1 MKKQITALMV
11 LSLMAAP
18 VMAQDLRNQAFEAQV
33 FHTEAGKPM
42 QLAELS
48 AKEMKETEGAVAP
61 LVAVGLMAGGRF
73 IAQRWVTQSVA
84 RNMVRSAGNNALRTG
99 NGRVWGVMANSRSQA
114 RAIAG
119 NSRIRE
125 FHPGSGNRYT
135 HYHTNPRNGSHV
147 WYGKPR

>member
-1 MKKQITALMV
+1 MV
-11 LSLMAAP
+11 
-18 VMAQDLRNQAFEAQV
+18 
-33 FHTEAGKPM
+33 
-42 QLAELS
+42 
-48 AKEMKETEGAVAP
+48 
-61 LVAVGLMAGGRF
+61 GGRF
-73 IAQRWVTQSVA
+73 IAQRLVTQTVA
-84 RNMVRSAGNNALRTG
+84 KNMVRSAGTNALRTG

-125 FHPGSGNRYT
+125 FHAGSGKRYT

>member
-1 MKKQITALMV
+1 MTAVMMMLA
-11 LSLMAAP
+11 MAATP
-18 VMAQDLRNQAFEAQV
+18 VLAQNPAQGAFETRV
-33 FHTEAGKPM
+33 FHTEAGNPM

-48 AKEMKETEGAVAP
+48 AQEMKETEGAAAP
-61 LVAVGLMAGGRF
+61 LVAIGLMAGGRF
-73 IAQRWVTQSVA
+73 IAQRWVTQTVA

-99 NGRVWGVMANSRSQA
+99 NNRVWGVMANSRSQA
-114 RAIAG
+114 RTIAG

-125 FHPGSGNRYT
+125 FHAGSGNRYT